1 MELNMSMDSI
11 SLQDAMPDWP
21 SGPLNLYRS
30 KATFDWRKMKML
42 MEGEDII
49 KFKHKVWSTLAKDPL
64 FGRNPWQEMSRDEE
78 RRLTLMQ
85 MKRLLEYNFITEEE
99 FISNPMLAPVAG
111 QTVGQYSWS
120 LCAKKFLSYEYFIG
134 NARSGGSER
143 QNKFMSDIK
152 EFKALGAISITE
164 MAHGSNTKALRTTA
178 TFDPKTQKF
187 ILHTPDL
194 EATKVWSGVL
204 GQNATHAVV
213 FAQLYTPDGVCH
225 GLHSF
230 LVPVRNP
237 KTLIP
242 YPGLTIGDMGPKI
255 GLNGID
261 NGFMRFDHY
270 PINRDALMNRNA
282 NVTSEGKYVNSVKDK
297 SKRMG
302 VTLGIL
308 SLGRVAIILQSFTNL
323 QTAMVISIRY
333 SAVRRQFGSPSSK
346 EEWPVLEYQSQQW
359 RLFPYLA
366 ASYVIQ
372 HFHTVFFREYINF
385 FISTSVA
392 YGGVSPEQP
401 DMGSE
406 IHSLSSVGKAYVGW
420 IARDAIQEAREACGG
435 HGYLKAS
442 RLGEL
447 RNDHDANN
455 TYEGD
460 NNVLLQQTSNYLLK
474 LYREKIDEGKP
485 MKSPLSSVDYI
496 DNINFILTT
505 KIKADFVDNMESLI
519 ASFQFVVC
527 YLLKSGFDKLQSELS
542 NANGDLFVA
551 RSRSQV
557 YYLRTLSIAFFECD
571 IITRFHCL
579 YSDEFVAPEL
589 RNVLCLM
596 NKLFA
601 LWCLEKY
608 TSVMYEGNHIPAT
621 IRRPV
626 TMIQEKI
633 LKLCGEL
640 KNDAVLLVD
649 VLAPPDFIL
658 NSSLANAD
666 GRIYDHIWKALV
678 ESKDAFKRPDW
689 YTEFTENK
697 PIMGGIIKETGED
710 FIRAKL

>member
-1 MELNMSMDSI
+1 MMDQTTSLMES
-11 SLQDAMPDWP
+11 MPDWP
-21 SGPLNLYRS
+21 QGPLDSYRCR
-30 KATFDWRKMKML
+30 ATFDWRKMKLL

-49 KFKHKVWSTLAKDPL
+49 KFKNKVWTTLANDPL
-64 FGRNPWQEMSRDEE
+64 FGRNPWDEESRDEE
-78 RRLTLMQ
+78 RRKTLMQ
-85 MKRLLEYNFITEEE
+85 MKRLIEYNFITEEE
-99 FISNPMLAPVAG
+99 FIRNPMLAPVAG

-143 QNKFMSDIK
+143 QNKFMSDVK
-152 EFKALGAISITE
+152 SFKALGAISITE
-164 MAHGSNTKALRTTA
+164 LAHGSNTKGLRTTA
-178 TFDPKTQKF
+178 TFDPSTQQF
-187 ILHTPDL
+187 VVHTPDL

-230 LVPVRNP
+230 LVPVRDP
-237 KTLIP
+237 KTLLP
-242 YPGLTIGDMGPKI
+242 YPGLTIGDMGAKI

-261 NGFMRFDHY
+261 NGFMRFDQY
-270 PINRDALMNRNA
+270 RIGKDALMNRNA
-282 NVTSEGKYVNSVKDK
+282 DVTPVGQYVNSVKDK
-297 SKRMG
+297 SKRVG

-308 SLGRVAIILQSFTNL
+308 SLGRVAIILQAFTNL

-333 SAVRRQFGSPSSK
+333 SAARRQFGATGSNQ
-346 EEWPVLEYQSQQW
+346 EWPVIEYQSQQW

-372 HFHTVFFREYINF
+372 HFHAVFFREYINF

-420 IARDAIQEAREACGG
+420 IARDAIQESREACGG

-460 NNVLLQQTSNYLLK
+460 NNVLLQQTSNWLLK
-474 LYREKIDEGKP
+474 LYREKLEEGKP
-485 MKSPLSSVDYI
+485 MKSPLSSADYI

-505 KIKADFVDNMESLI
+505 KMKPDMVDNMASLI

-527 YLLKSGFDKLQSELS
+527 WLLKTSVEKLQRELS
-542 NANGDLFVA
+542 QCGGDLFVA

-571 IITRFHCL
+571 IISRFYNF

-589 RNVLCLM
+589 RNVLGRLNM
-596 NKLFA
+596 LYA
-601 LWCLEKY
+601 LWCLEKHIA
-608 TSVMYEGNHIPAT
+608 TLYEGDHIPT
-621 IRRPV
+621 GLKPTVMIR
-626 TMIQEKI
+626 EKI
-633 LKLCGEL
+633 LQLCTSL
-640 KNDAVLLVD
+640 KDDAVTLAD

-658 NSSLANAD
+658 NSSLGYSD
-666 GRIYDHIWKALV
+666 GRIYEHIWKALT
-678 ESKDAFKRPDW
+678 ESKDAFKRPSW

-697 PIMGGIIKETGED
+697 PVINGVHDEVGEE